1 MTTTDLL
8 LDKNKVIE
16 SFQGLP
22 DEVSAD
28 ALIEHIEH
36 ILFNKLIENRI
47 QSAEAGN
54 VTDHETFLKEMKSW
68 RK

>member
-8 LDKNKVIE
+8 LNKNKVIE

-36 ILFNKLIENRI
+36 ILYTKLIEHRI

>member
-8 LDKNKVIE
+8 LNKNKVIE
-16 SFQGLP
+16 SFQSLP

-28 ALIEHIEH
+28 KLVEQIEQ
-36 ILFNKLIENRI
+36 ILFSKLIQQRI

-54 VTDHETFLKEMKSW
+54 VTDHETFLEEMKSW